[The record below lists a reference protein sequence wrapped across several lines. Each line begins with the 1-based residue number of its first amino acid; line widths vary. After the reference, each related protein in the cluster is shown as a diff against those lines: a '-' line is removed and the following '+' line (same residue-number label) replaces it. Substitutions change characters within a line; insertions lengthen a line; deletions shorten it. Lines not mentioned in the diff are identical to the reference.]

1 VNEGGLSVFLETAS
15 RILFSQK
22 HLMIAYTTAA
32 ILALVHT
39 ASAAELS
46 QETSQSQRQ
55 LPEYDIDVR
64 LNFREAKLEGHQ
76 TLTFVNG
83 SREAAENLFFHLYPN
98 VGLEAE
104 SPLTLNVRSVIID
117 KKRVQFSLQAR
128 GTVLKVNLSDK
139 LAPGE
144 SLTVSIEFS
153 ATVPS
158 IPKEETSLIAHFL
171 EEINDA
177 MGEQTQARA
186 TREFFFTTSNT
197 MLLGYFFPL
206 LAEGDI
212 RDPDRLPIGGIKGVV
227 YSDLANFNVSVET
240 EAGLSVITS
249 GDAAPDVQNPSTST
263 RKHRFRGRNLR
274 SFAIIVSNNLKRIE
288 RNIPGVRVAVWVRP
302 GNERIGQGLIATAS
316 NALETYSKI
325 FGAHPYPS
333 LKVVEV
339 PLPAS
344 FSGMDLPGM
353 VALADAYLIDF
364 DSKQSDLPSIVR
376 EQRDVIQSALEFT
389 LVHEIA
395 HSWWGGSVGSDPQKA
410 PWLDEA
416 LAHFSAIYYFEEH
429 PGGTS
434 LDSVIDQQVRAT
446 YYAYRL
452 FGGVDM
458 EVERPLRDFRSR
470 LQYAAIVQAKGAF
483 FLISLR
489 KDLGDEK
496 FFAVLRA
503 YYEENRFGMSTPDRL
518 KNAVAQASSDPRGMR
533 NQLRRWLNEKHGDE
547 DIGSPPVTM
556 VAQPGGGM
564 KKIGRAFI
572 WIGRAA
578 ARPF

>member
-1 VNEGGLSVFLETAS
+1 
-15 RILFSQK
+15 
-22 HLMIAYTTAA
+22 M
-32 ILALVHT
+32 LALVQ
-39 ASAAELS
+39 SAAAAEVGQDTNHS
-46 QETSQSQRQ
+46 SRK
-55 LPEYDIDVR
+55 LPEYDVDVR
-64 LNFREAKLEGHQ
+64 INFRQAKLEGHE
-76 TLTFVNG
+76 TLTFVNT
-83 SREAAENLFFHLYPN
+83 SREATENLFFHLYPN

-104 SPLTLNVRSVIID
+104 SPLTLNVRSVAIN
-117 KKRVQFSLQAR
+117 KKRAQFSLQAR
-128 GTVLKVNLSDK
+128 GTVLKVGLSEK

-144 SLTVSIEFS
+144 RLTVTIEFS
-153 ATVPS
+153 AAVPS
-158 IPKEETSLIAHFL
+158 IPKEETSLVSHFL
-171 EEINDA
+171 DEINDA
-177 MGEQTQARA
+177 MGEQTPARA
-186 TREFFFTTSNT
+186 TREFFFTSGNT

-227 YSDLANFNVSVET
+227 YSDLANFSVGVET
-240 EAGLSVITS
+240 EAGLTVITS
-249 GDAAPDVQNPSTST
+249 GEPAGEVPATPTAAG
-263 RKHRFRGRNLR
+263 KLRFRGQNLR
-274 SFAIIVSNNLKRIE
+274 SFAIILADSLKRIE
-288 RNIPGVRVAVWVRP
+288 RNIAGVRVAVWVRP
-302 GNERIGQGLIATAS
+302 GNERIGQSLSATAS
-316 NALETYSKI
+316 NAIETYSAT
-325 FGAHPYPS
+325 FGPHPYPS
-333 LKVVEV
+333 LKIVEV

-344 FSGMDLPGM
+344 FSGLDLPGI

-364 DSKQSDLPSIVR
+364 DSKPTDLPGIVR

-395 HSWWGGSVGSDPQKA
+395 HSWWGSSVGSDPQKS

-416 LAHFSAIYYFEEH
+416 LAHFSAIYYFEKH
-429 PGGTS
+429 PGSTG
-434 LDSVIDQQVRAT
+434 LESVIDQQVRAT

-452 FGGVDM
+452 FGGADM

-496 FFAVLRA
+496 FFGALRT
-503 YYEENRFGMSTPDRL
+503 YYEDNRFGMSTPERL
-518 KNAVAQASSDPRGMR
+518 KNTVVIASPDPRGMR

-547 DIGSPPVTM
+547 DIGSPPATM
-556 VAQPGGGM
+556 VSQPGGGM
-564 KKIGRAFI
+564 KKIGRVFV

>member
-1 VNEGGLSVFLETAS
+1 M
-15 RILFSQK
+15 
-22 HLMIAYTTAA
+22 HTAA
-32 ILALVHT
+32 ALLALVHS
-39 ASAAELS
+39 AGAAELV
-46 QETSQSQRQ
+46 QDPNQSPRK

-64 LNFREAKLEGHQ
+64 INFREAKLEGRQ
-76 TLTFVNG
+76 TLTFINT
-83 SREAAENLFFHLYPN
+83 SREATENLFFHLYPN

-104 SPLTLNVRSVIID
+104 SPLTLNVRSVTIGE
-117 KKRVQFSLQAR
+117 KRAQFSLQAR
-128 GTVLKVNLSDK
+128 GTVLKVNLTDK
-139 LAPGE
+139 LEPGE
-144 SLTVSIEFS
+144 SLTVTMEFS

-158 IPKEETSLIAHFL
+158 IPREETSLIAHFL
-171 EEINDA
+171 EEISDA
-177 MGEQTQARA
+177 MGEQSQARS
-186 TREFFFTTSNT
+186 TREFFFNTGNT

-227 YSDLANFNVSVET
+227 YSDLANFSVSVET

-249 GDAAPDVQNPSTST
+249 GESTSDAQSSTSASAT
-263 RKHRFRGRNLR
+263 RRYRFRGQNLR
-274 SFAIIVSNNLKRIE
+274 SFAIILGENFRRIE
-288 RNIPGVRVAVWVRP
+288 RSIPGVKVTVWVRP
-302 GNERIGQGLIATAS
+302 ANEKIGQGLATTACD
-316 NALETYSKI
+316 ALTTYSKT
-325 FGAHPYPS
+325 FGLHPYPS

-344 FSGMDLPGM
+344 FSGIDLPGM

-364 DSKQSDLPSIVR
+364 DSRQSDLPSILR

-410 PWLDEA
+410 PYLDEA
-416 LAHFSAIYYFEEH
+416 LAHFSAIYYFEQH
-429 PGGTS
+429 PGATS
-434 LDSVIDQQVRAT
+434 LEAVIDQQVRAT

-452 FGGVDM
+452 FGGADM
-458 EVERPLRDFRSR
+458 EVERPLRDFRTR

-496 FFAVLRA
+496 FFGALRA
-503 YYEENRFGMSTPDRL
+503 YYEENRFGMSTPDKL
-518 KNAVAQASSDPRGMR
+518 KNAVIQASPDQRTMR
-533 NQLRRWLNEKHGDE
+533 IQVRRWLNEKHGDE
-547 DIGSPPVTM
+547 DIGSPPATM
-556 VAQPGGGM
+556 VSQPGGGM
-564 KKIGRAFI
+564 KKLGKVFV